1 MKVKVLLAILLAFLI
16 LGCMSQTDQTDH
28 GKATVTPT
36 HTATQ
41 TVEQQKVVLKVFHA
55 GSLTEPMKAFKEAF
69 EKKYPNVEVQ
79 TEAAGSAATIRKVTE
94 LGRVA
99 DVIASADYSLIPKMM
114 YPDYASWTIMFAKN
128 QIVIA
133 YRNDSKYADEINS
146 QNWYQI
152 LRRPDVKFGFSNPN
166 DDPCGYRSQMVIQL
180 AELYYND
187 STIYDDLVA
196 KHSNLKFVEENG
208 IYVLRMP
215 NSENIDPDTNKLMI
229 RSMEME
235 LIHGMES
242 GEIDY
247 FFIYRS
253 VAQQHGFR
261 YVELPPQIDLSST
274 KYADFYSKVKVVL
287 ANGKTVVGKP
297 IVYGLTIPTNAEHKE
312 YAEKFVE
319 LIISEEGQRIL
330 QDLGQPPI
338 VPARA
343 DDVSKLPEGL
353 KPYVS

>member
-1 MKVKVLLAILLAFLI
+1 MKVKVLLAILLVLLI
-16 LGCMSQTDQTDH
+16 LGCTSQTDQTDH

-114 YPDYASWTIMFAKN
+114 YPEYANWTIMFAKN

-166 DDPCGYRSQMVIQL
+166 DDPCGYRSQVVIQL

-208 IYVLRMP
+208 TYVLRMP

-319 LIISEEGQRIL
+319 LIISEEGQKIL
-330 QDLGQPPI
+330 QKLGQPPI

>member
-1 MKVKVLLAILLAFLI
+1 MKGRILVIILLTFLI
-16 LGCMSQTDQTDH
+16 LGCTSQTGQTDH
-28 GKATVTPT
+28 SKTTVTS
-36 HTATQ
+36 TQ

-133 YRNDSKYADEINS
+133 YRDDSKYADEINS

-196 KHSNLKFVEENG
+196 KYSNLKFVEENG
-208 IYVLRMP
+208 TYVLRMP
-215 NSENIDPDTNKLMI
+215 NSEDIDPDTNKLMI

-319 LIISEEGQRIL
+319 LIISEEGQKIL
-330 QDLGQPPI
+330 QKLGQPPI
-338 VPARA
+338 VPARV
-343 DDVSKLPEGL
+343 DDVSKLPESL

>member
-1 MKVKVLLAILLAFLI
+1 MQMKVLLLFLLSI
-16 LGCMSQTDQTDH
+16 SVLGCVSQNLSQTD
-28 GKATVTPT
+28 
-36 HTATQ
+36 HTNQ
-41 TVEQQKVVLKVFHA
+41 EKVVLKVFHA

-69 EKKYPNVEVQ
+69 EKKYPNVEVE

-94 LGRVA
+94 LGRIA

-114 YPDYASWTIMFAKN
+114 YPEYANWTIMFARN

-133 YRNDSKYADEINS
+133 YREDSKYADEINS

-187 STIYDDLVA
+187 PKIYDDLVA
-196 KHSNLKFVEENG
+196 NHSSLRFVEENG
-208 IYVLRMP
+208 TYILRMP
-215 NSENIDPDTNKLMI
+215 DSEDINPDTDKLMI

-253 VAQQHGFR
+253 VAQQHGFK

-274 KYADFYSKVKVVL
+274 QYADFYSKVKVVL

-297 IVYGLTIPTNAEHKE
+297 IVYGITIPKNAGHKS

-319 LIISEEGQRIL
+319 LIVSSEGQRIL
-330 QDLGQPPI
+330 EKLGQPPL
-338 VPARA
+338 VPAKV
-343 DDVSKLPEGL
+343 DNMDNLPPAL
-353 KPYVS
+353 RPYVS

>member
-1 MKVKVLLAILLAFLI
+1 MQMKVLLLFLLSILV
-16 LGCMSQTDQTDH
+16 LGCVSQNLSQTD
-28 GKATVTPT
+28 
-36 HTATQ
+36 HTNQ
-41 TVEQQKVVLKVFHA
+41 EKVVLKVFHA

-69 EKKYPNVEVQ
+69 EKKYPNVEVE

-94 LGRVA
+94 LGRIA

-114 YPDYASWTIMFAKN
+114 YPEYANWTIMFARN

-133 YRNDSKYADEINS
+133 YREDSKYADEINS

-187 STIYDDLVA
+187 PKIYDDLVA
-196 KHSNLKFVEENG
+196 NHSSLRFVEENG
-208 IYVLRMP
+208 TYILRIGH
-215 NSENIDPDTNKLMI
+215 SEDINPDTDKLMI

-253 VAQQHGFR
+253 VAQQHGFK

-274 KYADFYSKVKVVL
+274 QYADFYSKVKVVL

-297 IVYGLTIPTNAEHKE
+297 IVYGITIPKNAGHKS
-312 YAEKFVE
+312 YAKKFVE
-319 LIISEEGQRIL
+319 LIVSSEGQRIL
-330 QDLGQPPI
+330 EKLGQPPL
-338 VPARA
+338 VPAKV
-343 DDVSKLPEGL
+343 DNMDNLPPAL
-353 KPYVS
+353 RPYVS